1 MRIWNCEFCK
11 AKNGNF
17 RINCGF
23 LTQCVPTT
31 IYCLTK
37 PNILFVLS
45 IDKLNLEKASLK
57 SWREKITDENND
69 EEELPNKAH
78 EDVDQVLTIGTIGY
92 PNVGKSSLIN
102 SLMGKR
108 VVSVSKTPGHTKH
121 FQTIFINSKIR
132 LCDCP
137 GLVFPSKISF
147 FFLLSSKISKI
158 FFNFSIFQFF
168 NFSIFQF
175 SNFQFF

>member
-1 MRIWNCEFCK
+1 MCHL
-11 AKNGNF
+11 A
-17 RINCGF
+17 
-23 LTQCVPTT
+23 V
-31 IYCLTK
+31 IYCRTK
-37 PNILFVLS
+37 SNILFVLS

-57 SWREKITDENND
+57 PWREKITDENND

-137 GLVFPSKISF
+137 GLVFPSKISHNSCF
-147 FFLLSSKISKI
+147 HLFCNLFCNFRSCTSTGSNRLWILPNFSNQRTLFSLVVFSSK
-158 FFNFSIFQFF
+158 N
-168 NFSIFQF
+168 
-175 SNFQFF
+175 

>member
-1 MRIWNCEFCK
+1 M
-11 AKNGNF
+11 
-17 RINCGF
+17 NCGF
-23 LTQCVPTT
+23 LPQCVPTT

-37 PNILFVLS
+37 SSILFVLS

-57 SWREKITDENND
+57 PWREKITDENND
-69 EEELPNKAH
+69 EEELPNKAP

-137 GLVFPSKISF
+137 GLVFPSKISHNSCF
-147 FFLLSSKISKI
+147 HLFCNLFCNFRSCTSTGSNRLWILPNFSNQRTLFSLIIFSSKNW
-158 FFNFSIFQFF
+158 FA
-168 NFSIFQF
+168 
-175 SNFQFF
+175 